1 MDSDLHGT
9 RRGLADDSEMILHP
23 RWHRLTPLLA
33 LLGWGCAS
41 VSVKDA
47 HEVSSTPIKMPE
59 KIYVQRFSMEG
70 AKVEIDKQG
79 KELEEYKQ
87 AVVELLHTRLVD
99 RLPEIAPV
107 EEYKGGP
114 LPTEG
119 WLIQGRF
126 TWVNHGTK
134 AARVLVGFGLGAT
147 KMETEVEVT
156 ELDGGTPRKFL
167 ALKTTGG
174 SNAEPGLAGSRSA
187 TIWWITLR
195 STNWLPTANF
205 WKPTR
210 MRTRNKNQPPLPL
223 LPRKPPDR
231 SASQGAG
238 ADPANI
244 IISTYCRPNLLS
256 RMPPFPSGST
266 RPRQ

>member
-1 MDSDLHGT
+1 
-9 RRGLADDSEMILHP
+9 MI
-23 RWHRLTPLLA
+23 RFPLSS
-33 LLGWGCAS
+33 LLLFLGAPFLVSCAS

-47 HEVSSTPIKMPE
+47 HEISTTPIKMPE
-59 KIYVQRFSMEG
+59 KIYVQKFSMDG

-87 AVVELLHTRLVD
+87 AVVDLLHTRLVD

-119 WLIQGRF
+119 WLIQGKF

-147 KMETEVEVT
+147 KMETEVEVS
-156 ELDGGTPRKFL
+156 ELDSGNPRKFL

-174 SNAEPGLAGSRSA
+174 SNAEPGLAGSLVTPGAGVSEAVAGSA
-187 TIWWITLR
+187 AGAAVSFPEDALR
-195 STNWLPTANF
+195 TAREIRNYLVDYIEDHNLAPNRQFIEANKDDAEDSTNPKQ
-205 WKPTR
+205 KP
-210 MRTRNKNQPPLPL
+210 
-223 LPRKPPDR
+223 
-231 SASQGAG
+231 
-238 ADPANI
+238 
-244 IISTYCRPNLLS
+244 
-256 RMPPFPSGST
+256 
-266 RPRQ
+266 

>member
-1 MDSDLHGT
+1 MDSDSD
-9 RRGLADDSEMILHP
+9 GLRSLFKDDLKMMRI
-23 RWHRLTPLLA
+23 PLPSFVL
-33 LLGWGCAS
+33 LLGALFLASCAS
-41 VSVKDA
+41 VSVQDA
-47 HEVSSTPIKMPE
+47 HEISTTPIKMPE
-59 KIYVQRFSMEG
+59 KIYVQKFSMDG

-87 AVVELLHTRLVD
+87 AVVDLLHTRLVD

-119 WLIQGRF
+119 WLIQGKF

-156 ELDGGTPRKFL
+156 ELDAGNARKFL

-174 SNAEPGLAGSRSA
+174 SNAEPGLAGSMV
-187 TIWWITLR
+187 T
-195 STNWLPTANF
+195 P
-205 WKPTR
+205 
-210 MRTRNKNQPPLPL
+210 
-223 LPRKPPDR
+223 
-231 SASQGAG
+231 GAG
-238 ADPANI
+238 VSEAVAGSAAGAAISFPEDALRTAREIRNYLVDYIEDHNLAPNRQFTEANKDDDED
-244 IISTYCRPNLLS
+244 STSSQSETS
-256 RMPPFPSGST
+256 R
-266 RPRQ
+266 

>member
-1 MDSDLHGT
+1 
-9 RRGLADDSEMILHP
+9 MI
-23 RWHRLTPLLA
+23 RFPLSS
-33 LLGWGCAS
+33 LLLFLGAPFLVSCAS

-47 HEVSSTPIKMPE
+47 HEISTTPIKMPE
-59 KIYVQRFSMEG
+59 KIYVQKFSMDG

-87 AVVELLHTRLVD
+87 AVVDLLHTRLVD

-119 WLIQGRF
+119 WLIQGKF

-156 ELDGGTPRKFL
+156 ELDGGNARKFL

-174 SNAEPGLAGSRSA
+174 SNAEPGLAGSLVTPGAGVSEAVAGSA
-187 TIWWITLR
+187 AGAAVSFPEDALR
-195 STNWLPTANF
+195 TAREIRNYLVDYIEDHNLAPNRQFIEANKDDAEDSTNPKQ
-205 WKPTR
+205 KP
-210 MRTRNKNQPPLPL
+210 
-223 LPRKPPDR
+223 
-231 SASQGAG
+231 
-238 ADPANI
+238 
-244 IISTYCRPNLLS
+244 
-256 RMPPFPSGST
+256 
-266 RPRQ
+266 

>member
-1 MDSDLHGT
+1 MTFRPLVP
-9 RRGLADDSEMILHP
+9 RLMPGLALF
-23 RWHRLTPLLA
+23 LA
-33 LLGWGCAS
+33 ACAS

-47 HEVSSTPIKMPE
+47 QEVSSTPIKMPE
-59 KIYVQRFSMEG
+59 KIYVQKFSMEG

-79 KELEEYKQ
+79 QELEDYKQ
-87 AVVELLHTRLVD
+87 GVVELLHTRLVD

-167 ALKTTGG
+167 TLKTTGG
-174 SNAEPGLAGSRSA
+174 SNAEPGLAGSLVTPGTGVSEAVAGSA
-187 TIWWITLR
+187 
-195 STNWLPTANF
+195 
-205 WKPTR
+205 
-210 MRTRNKNQPPLPL
+210 
-223 LPRKPPDR
+223 
-231 SASQGAG
+231 AG
-238 ADPANI
+238 AAISFPEDALRTAREIRNYLVDYIEEHNLAPNRQFLEANKDEDED
-244 IISTYCRPNLLS
+244 SPPTTPPPETS
-256 RMPPFPSGST
+256 R
-266 RPRQ
+266 

>member
-1 MDSDLHGT
+1 
-9 RRGLADDSEMILHP
+9 MIFLS
-23 RWHRLTPLLA
+23 RWQNLTPLVT
-33 LLGWGCAS
+33 LLCWGCAS

-47 HEVSSTPIKMPE
+47 HEVSATPIKMPE
-59 KIYVQRFSMEG
+59 KIYVEKFSMEG

-87 AVVELLHTRLVD
+87 EVVNLLHTRLVD

-114 LPTEG
+114 LPAEG
-119 WLIQGRF
+119 WLIQGKF

-174 SNAEPGLAGSRSA
+174 SNAEPGLAGSLVTPGTGVSEAVAGSA
-187 TIWWITLR
+187 
-195 STNWLPTANF
+195 
-205 WKPTR
+205 
-210 MRTRNKNQPPLPL
+210 
-223 LPRKPPDR
+223 
-231 SASQGAG
+231 AG
-238 ADPANI
+238 AAISFPEDALRTAREIRNYLVDYIEEHQLAPNRQFLEANKDEDEEQEPPSSAAPEPA
-244 IISTYCRPNLLS
+244 R
-256 RMPPFPSGST
+256 
-266 RPRQ
+266 

>member
-1 MDSDLHGT
+1 MDFDSDGLRSRIEDDLEMT
-9 RRGLADDSEMILHP
+9 RM
-23 RWHRLTPLLA
+23 PLPSFLF
-33 LLGWGCAS
+33 LLGALFLASCAS
-41 VSVKDA
+41 VSVQDA
-47 HEVSSTPIKMPE
+47 HEISTTPIKMPE
-59 KIYVQRFSMEG
+59 KIYVQKFSMDG

-87 AVVELLHTRLVD
+87 AVVDLLHTRLVD

-119 WLIQGRF
+119 WLIQGKF

-156 ELDGGTPRKFL
+156 ELAIENPRKFL

-174 SNAEPGLAGSRSA
+174 SNAEPGLAGSLV
-187 TIWWITLR
+187 T
-195 STNWLPTANF
+195 P
-205 WKPTR
+205 
-210 MRTRNKNQPPLPL
+210 
-223 LPRKPPDR
+223 
-231 SASQGAG
+231 GAG
-238 ADPANI
+238 VSEAVAGSAAGAAISFPEDALRTAREIRNYLVDYIEDHNLAPNRQFIEANKDDDED
-244 IISTYCRPNLLS
+244 STSSHPETS
-256 RMPPFPSGST
+256 R
-266 RPRQ
+266 

>member
-1 MDSDLHGT
+1 MD
-9 RRGLADDSEMILHP
+9 
-23 RWHRLTPLLA
+23 
-33 LLGWGCAS
+33 
-41 VSVKDA
+41 
-47 HEVSSTPIKMPE
+47 
-59 KIYVQRFSMEG
+59 G

-87 AVVELLHTRLVD
+87 AVVDLLHTRLVD

-119 WLIQGRF
+119 WLIQGKF

-156 ELDGGTPRKFL
+156 ELDAGNARKFL

-174 SNAEPGLAGSRSA
+174 SNAEPGLAGSLV
-187 TIWWITLR
+187 T
-195 STNWLPTANF
+195 P
-205 WKPTR
+205 
-210 MRTRNKNQPPLPL
+210 
-223 LPRKPPDR
+223 
-231 SASQGAG
+231 GAG
-238 ADPANI
+238 VSEAVAGSAAGAAISFPEDALRTAREIRNYLVDYIEDHNLAPNRQFTEANKDDDED
-244 IISTYCRPNLLS
+244 STSSQSETS
-256 RMPPFPSGST
+256 R
-266 RPRQ
+266 

>member
-1 MDSDLHGT
+1 
-9 RRGLADDSEMILHP
+9 MIFLS
-23 RWHRLTPLLA
+23 RWQNLTPLVT
-33 LLGWGCAS
+33 LLCWGCAS

-47 HEVSSTPIKMPE
+47 HEVSATPIKMPE
-59 KIYVQRFSMEG
+59 KIYVEKFSMEG

-87 AVVELLHTRLVD
+87 EVVNLLHTRLVD

-126 TWVNHGTK
+126 IWVNHGTK

-156 ELDGGTPRKFL
+156 ELDGGSPRKFL
-167 ALKTTGG
+167 TLKTTGG
-174 SNAEPGLAGSRSA
+174 SNAEPGLAGSLVTPGTGVSEAVAGSA
-187 TIWWITLR
+187 AGAAISFPEDALR
-195 STNWLPTANF
+195 TA
-205 WKPTR
+205 R
-210 MRTRNKNQPPLPL
+210 EIRNYLVDYIEEHQLAPNRQFLEANKDDDEEQEAPSSSAPE
-223 LPRKPPDR
+223 PDR
-231 SASQGAG
+231 
-238 ADPANI
+238 
-244 IISTYCRPNLLS
+244 
-256 RMPPFPSGST
+256 
-266 RPRQ
+266 

>member
-1 MDSDLHGT
+1 
-9 RRGLADDSEMILHP
+9 MIP
-23 RWHRLTPLLA
+23 RHRSQRLFPLLA
-33 LLGWGCAS
+33 LLLASCAS

-47 HEVSSTPIKMPE
+47 HEVSTTPIKMPE
-59 KIYVQRFSMEG
+59 KIYVQRFSMDG

-79 KELEEYKQ
+79 QELEEYKQ
-87 AVVELLHTRLVD
+87 AVVDMLHTRLID

-114 LPTEG
+114 LPEEG

-167 ALKTTGG
+167 TLKTTGG
-174 SNAEPGLAGSRSA
+174 SNAEPGLAGSLV
-187 TIWWITLR
+187 T
-195 STNWLPTANF
+195 P
-205 WKPTR
+205 
-210 MRTRNKNQPPLPL
+210 
-223 LPRKPPDR
+223 
-231 SASQGAG
+231 GAG
-238 ADPANI
+238 VSEAVAGSAAGAAISFPEDALRTAREIRNYLVDYIEDHNLAPNRQFIEANKDDNED
-244 IISTYCRPNLLS
+244 SSSSPTQS
-256 RMPPFPSGST
+256 ET
-266 RPRQ
+266 TH

>member
-1 MDSDLHGT
+1 MDPDFNGS
-9 RRGLADDSEMILHP
+9 RRCLEDDSQVSRASFPSLLFSLVPIL
-23 RWHRLTPLLA
+23 LTS
-33 LLGWGCAS
+33 CAS

-59 KIYVQRFSMEG
+59 KIYVQRFSMDG
-70 AKVEIDKQG
+70 AKVEIDMQG
-79 KELEEYKQ
+79 KELEDYKL
-87 AVVELLHTRLVD
+87 AVVDLLHTRLVD

-107 EEYKGGP
+107 EEYKDGP

-156 ELDGGTPRKFL
+156 ELDGVSPRKFL

-174 SNAEPGLAGSRSA
+174 SNAEPGLAGSLV
-187 TIWWITLR
+187 T
-195 STNWLPTANF
+195 P
-205 WKPTR
+205 
-210 MRTRNKNQPPLPL
+210 
-223 LPRKPPDR
+223 
-231 SASQGAG
+231 GAG
-238 ADPANI
+238 VSEAVAGSAAGAAISFPEDALRTAREIRNYLVDYIEDHNLAPNRQFMEANQDDEED
-244 IISTYCRPNLLS
+244 SSSSSQPQTPH
-256 RMPPFPSGST
+256 
-266 RPRQ
+266 

>member
-1 MDSDLHGT
+1 MT
-9 RRGLADDSEMILHP
+9 RMPLPSFLF
-23 RWHRLTPLLA
+23 LLA
-33 LLGWGCAS
+33 ALFLASCAS
-41 VSVKDA
+41 VSVQDA
-47 HEVSSTPIKMPE
+47 HEISTTPIKMPE
-59 KIYVQRFSMEG
+59 KIYVQKFSMDG

-87 AVVELLHTRLVD
+87 AVVDLLHTRLVD

-119 WLIQGRF
+119 WLIQGKF

-156 ELDGGTPRKFL
+156 ELATENPRKVL

-174 SNAEPGLAGSRSA
+174 SNAEPGLAGSLV
-187 TIWWITLR
+187 T
-195 STNWLPTANF
+195 P
-205 WKPTR
+205 
-210 MRTRNKNQPPLPL
+210 
-223 LPRKPPDR
+223 
-231 SASQGAG
+231 GAG
-238 ADPANI
+238 VSEAVAGSAAGAAISFPEDALRTAREIRNYLVDYIEDHNLAPNRQFIKANKDDDED
-244 IISTYCRPNLLS
+244 STSSPQETS
-256 RMPPFPSGST
+256 R
-266 RPRQ
+266 

>member
-1 MDSDLHGT
+1 
-9 RRGLADDSEMILHP
+9 MIRSVGWAPFFPLVAI
-23 RWHRLTPLLA
+23 LLA
-33 LLGWGCAS
+33 SCAS

-47 HEVSSTPIKMPE
+47 HEVSTTPVKMPE
-59 KIYVQRFSMEG
+59 KIYVQRFSMDG
-70 AKVEIDKQG
+70 AKVEIDMQG
-79 KELEEYKQ
+79 KELEDYKQ
-87 AVVELLHTRLVD
+87 AVVDMLHTRLVD

-114 LPTEG
+114 LPMEG

-174 SNAEPGLAGSRSA
+174 SNAEPGLAGSLVTPGTGVSEAVAGSA
-187 TIWWITLR
+187 
-195 STNWLPTANF
+195 
-205 WKPTR
+205 
-210 MRTRNKNQPPLPL
+210 
-223 LPRKPPDR
+223 
-231 SASQGAG
+231 AG
-238 ADPANI
+238 AA
-244 IISTYCRPNLLS
+244 ISFPEDALRTAREIRNYLVDYIEEHNLAPNRQFIEAQKDEDDDDQAATSSSKPS
-256 RMPPFPSGST
+256 R
-266 RPRQ
+266 

>member
-1 MDSDLHGT
+1 MDPDFDGSRSRLE
-9 RRGLADDSEMILHP
+9 DDSQVSRASLLFFLVPI
-23 RWHRLTPLLA
+23 LLA
-33 LLGWGCAS
+33 SCAS

-59 KIYVQRFSMEG
+59 KIYVQRFSMDG
-70 AKVEIDKQG
+70 AKVEIDMQG
-79 KELEEYKQ
+79 KDLEDYKQ
-87 AVVELLHTRLVD
+87 AVVDLLHTRLVD

-156 ELDGGTPRKFL
+156 ELAGGTPRKFL

-174 SNAEPGLAGSRSA
+174 SNAEPGLAGSLV
-187 TIWWITLR
+187 T
-195 STNWLPTANF
+195 P
-205 WKPTR
+205 
-210 MRTRNKNQPPLPL
+210 
-223 LPRKPPDR
+223 
-231 SASQGAG
+231 GAG
-238 ADPANI
+238 VSEAVAGSAAGAAISFPEDALRTAREIRNYLVDYIEDHNLAPNRQCIEANKDDEEDP
-244 IISTYCRPNLLS
+244 
-256 RMPPFPSGST
+256 PSSSQPQT
-266 RPRQ
+266 PR

>member
-1 MDSDLHGT
+1 
-9 RRGLADDSEMILHP
+9 MIRCSL
-23 RWHRLTPLLA
+23 WLRLTPLMGLFF
-33 LLGWGCAS
+33 GGCAS

-47 HEVSSTPIKMPE
+47 HEVSATPIKMPE
-59 KIYVQRFSMEG
+59 KIYVEKFSMEG

-79 KELEEYKQ
+79 KDLEEYKQ
-87 AVVELLHTRLVD
+87 QVVELLHTRLVD

-156 ELDGGTPRKFL
+156 ELSGGAPRKFL

-174 SNAEPGLAGSRSA
+174 SNAEPGLAGSLVTPGSGVSEAVAGSA
-187 TIWWITLR
+187 
-195 STNWLPTANF
+195 
-205 WKPTR
+205 
-210 MRTRNKNQPPLPL
+210 
-223 LPRKPPDR
+223 
-231 SASQGAG
+231 AG
-238 ADPANI
+238 AAISFPEDALRTAREIRNYLVDYIEEHQLAPNRQFLEANKDEDDEEEKAD
-244 IISTYCRPNLLS
+244 SQS
-256 RMPPFPSGST
+256 SPPQTT
-266 RPRQ
+266 R

>member
-1 MDSDLHGT
+1 MFLRHT
-9 RRGLADDSEMILHP
+9 PMLAFF
-23 RWHRLTPLLA
+23 LA
-33 LLGWGCAS
+33 ACAS

-59 KIYVQRFSMEG
+59 KIYVEKFSMEG

-79 KELEEYKQ
+79 QELEEYKQ
-87 AVVELLHTRLVD
+87 AVIDMLHTRLVD

-114 LPTEG
+114 LPMEG

-174 SNAEPGLAGSRSA
+174 SNAEPGLAGSLVTPGTGVSEAVAGSA
-187 TIWWITLR
+187 
-195 STNWLPTANF
+195 
-205 WKPTR
+205 
-210 MRTRNKNQPPLPL
+210 
-223 LPRKPPDR
+223 
-231 SASQGAG
+231 AG
-238 ADPANI
+238 AAISFPEDALRTAREIRNYLVDYIEDHNLAPNRQFIEANKDEDEDA
-244 IISTYCRPNLLS
+244 S
-256 RMPPFPSGST
+256 PSSSQSET
-266 RPRQ
+266 PR

>member
-1 MDSDLHGT
+1 MDPDSHGFRSLFEDDFEVT
-9 RRGLADDSEMILHP
+9 RILLPSFLLFLGALFLAS
-23 RWHRLTPLLA
+23 
-33 LLGWGCAS
+33 CAS

-47 HEVSSTPIKMPE
+47 HEISTTPVKMPE
-59 KIYVQRFSMEG
+59 KIYVQKFSMDG

-87 AVVELLHTRLVD
+87 AVVDLLHTRLVD

-107 EEYKGGP
+107 EEYKGGS

-119 WLIQGRF
+119 WLIQGKF

-156 ELDGGTPRKFL
+156 ELDGGKPRKFL

-174 SNAEPGLAGSRSA
+174 SNAEPGLAGSLV
-187 TIWWITLR
+187 T
-195 STNWLPTANF
+195 P
-205 WKPTR
+205 
-210 MRTRNKNQPPLPL
+210 
-223 LPRKPPDR
+223 
-231 SASQGAG
+231 GAG
-238 ADPANI
+238 VSEAVAGSAAGAAITFPEDALRTAREIRNYLVDYIEDHDLAPNRQFVEADKDDDEN
-244 IISTYCRPNLLS
+244 STSSHPEKS
-256 RMPPFPSGST
+256 R
-266 RPRQ
+266 

>member
-1 MDSDLHGT
+1 MDIDFDGSRSRLE
-9 RRGLADDSEMILHP
+9 DDSQVSRAPFPSLLFFLVPI
-23 RWHRLTPLLA
+23 LLA
-33 LLGWGCAS
+33 SCAS

-59 KIYVQRFSMEG
+59 KIYVQRFSMDG
-70 AKVEIDKQG
+70 AKVEIDMQG
-79 KELEEYKQ
+79 KDLEDYKQ
-87 AVVELLHTRLVD
+87 AVVDLLHTRLVD

-147 KMETEVEVT
+147 KMETEVEVI
-156 ELDGGTPRKFL
+156 ELAGGTPRKFL

-174 SNAEPGLAGSRSA
+174 SNAEPGLAGSLV
-187 TIWWITLR
+187 T
-195 STNWLPTANF
+195 P
-205 WKPTR
+205 
-210 MRTRNKNQPPLPL
+210 
-223 LPRKPPDR
+223 
-231 SASQGAG
+231 GAG
-238 ADPANI
+238 VSEAVAGSAAGAAISFPEDALRTAREIRNYLVDYIEDHNLAPNRQFIEANKDDEEDP
-244 IISTYCRPNLLS
+244 
-256 RMPPFPSGST
+256 PSSSQPQT
-266 RPRQ
+266 PR